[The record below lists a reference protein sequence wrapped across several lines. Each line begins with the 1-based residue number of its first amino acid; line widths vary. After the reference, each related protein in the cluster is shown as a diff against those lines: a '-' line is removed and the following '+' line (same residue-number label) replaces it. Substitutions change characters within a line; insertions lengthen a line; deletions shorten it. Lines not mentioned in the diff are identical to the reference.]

1 MSAIL
6 LSGCNLN
13 LPGISP
19 EKSHEESHPK
29 SGQKAAEVSSKERL
43 AKLKSENAALKKK
56 QSESVSSS
64 SAKAASESIAAA
76 SESVQAA
83 VESARISS
91 SSEAAASSSAAAE
104 SESEAA
110 NPVAKDGSTGETV
123 RKMLIDNFGCNPEV
137 LAEMSNSTLIE
148 IYSDSMSRGG
158 DISGLYMRVHDENPN
173 IGGDILGHSADN

>member
-6 LSGCNLN
+6 LSGCSLN
-13 LPGISP
+13 LPGISS
-19 EKSHEESHPK
+19 EKSHEEAHPK

-64 SAKAASESIAAA
+64 SAKAASESI
-76 SESVQAA
+76 
-83 VESARISS
+83 
-91 SSEAAASSSAAAE
+91 AAASSSAAAE

-158 DISGLYMRVHDENPN
+158 DISGLYMRVHDEKPN
-173 IGGDILGHSADN
+173 IGGDILGYSADN